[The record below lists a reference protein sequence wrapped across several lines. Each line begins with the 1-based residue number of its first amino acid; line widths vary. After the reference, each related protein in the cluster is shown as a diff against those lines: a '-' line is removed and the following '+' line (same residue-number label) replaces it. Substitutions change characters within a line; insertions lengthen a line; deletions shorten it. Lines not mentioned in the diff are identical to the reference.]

1 MDTQAAESSSDENET
16 ESQWSEAEVKGL
28 LREIEVLKKE
38 KRSELGLYMHV
49 VLAGVRLGKCVASM
63 CFEWEGNLYT
73 LLALSGW
80 ATRNATFTD
89 VFITPPIAEIM
100 RVAGEL
106 GCLNRHCNDH
116 GLFGRYYCSHAERQ
130 LFMKWRNITDERG
143 TVFSCGTTIAVCGDC
158 AVFSKQAAKRYG
170 ITVSINNKRYT

>member
-1 MDTQAAESSSDENET
+1 VLTGGTADYTDLVSPPRKGQKNSDATDGTFEVIDLVSPEPAVHKKQRVDTQAAEAESSSDENET

-89 VFITPPIAEIM
+89 VFITPPIAETM
-100 RVAGEL
+100 
-106 GCLNRHCNDH
+106 
-116 GLFGRYYCSHAERQ
+116 
-130 LFMKWRNITDERG
+130 
-143 TVFSCGTTIAVCGDC
+143 
-158 AVFSKQAAKRYG
+158 
-170 ITVSINNKRYT
+170 